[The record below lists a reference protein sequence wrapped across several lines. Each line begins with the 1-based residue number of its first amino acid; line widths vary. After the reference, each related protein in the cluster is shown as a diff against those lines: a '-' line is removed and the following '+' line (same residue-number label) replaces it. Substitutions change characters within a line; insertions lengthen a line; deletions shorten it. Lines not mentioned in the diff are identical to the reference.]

1 MGHPLKPVQE
11 EAQVPSGRTTGFEG
25 RAPLLYRGDVDTAY
39 SIIRSVLTSAQA
51 GITWGVPV
59 ARAERV
65 TDSGGRGSWSL
76 DWREDVGPGE
86 NSERPFMR
94 EVAKFSHES

>member
-25 RAPLLYRGDVDTAY
+25 RAPLLYRGDVDTAC

-59 ARAERV
+59 VARGVWAGTKTSVPAR
-65 TDSGGRGSWSL
+65 TPKDHS
-76 DWREDVGPGE
+76 
-86 NSERPFMR
+86 
-94 EVAKFSHES
+94 